1 MKGRRLHENGRTTFA
16 AFGGPGAGVAINDHR
31 QGNAIVQTLDY
42 ASRRHGLTFVRS
54 KGQEDGGED

>member
-16 AFGGPGAGVAINDHR
+16 AFGGPGAGVAIIDHR

-42 ASRRHGLTFVRS
+42 PSRRHGLTFVRS
-54 KGQEDGGED
+54 KGQEDDGED